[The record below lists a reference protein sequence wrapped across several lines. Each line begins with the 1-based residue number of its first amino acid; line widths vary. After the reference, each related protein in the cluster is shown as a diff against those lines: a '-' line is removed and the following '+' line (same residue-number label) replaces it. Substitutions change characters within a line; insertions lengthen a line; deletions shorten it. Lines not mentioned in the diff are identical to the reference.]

1 MIFKKGHQ
9 INKPTPLFVKIDV
22 ARIEELKQKYGGV
35 QLTET
40 KAEAPQVSTTDL
52 ESEIAK
58 QAEKVRT
65 LKSAGDKS
73 VWQPEVNIL
82 LELKNKLA
90 GLLGTSAPAA
100 ADKKSKKKGKK

>member
-1 MIFKKGHQ
+1 MIFKPGHQ
-9 INKPTPLFVKIDV
+9 INKPAPLFVKIDV

-35 QLTET
+35 QQTET
-40 KAEAPQVSTTDL
+40 KAEAPKVDTAHL

-65 LKSAGDKS
+65 LKTSADKS
-73 VWQPEVNIL
+73 VWQPEVSIL

-90 GLLGTSAPAA
+90 GLLGTAPD